1 MYNNLLE
8 HFYSHNSCAF
18 RKRQTKF
25 LMKPFLLCIVFAFL
39 LTKQIS
45 AQAPGYTFASSA
57 GTYTAITGGT
67 QHSSGSGMDDATFS
81 VTLPFSFNFNGTS
94 FTQVYLSENG
104 YLSFGATDPG
114 TSTRSAIS
122 SINTG
127 FAVAAPFS
135 GDLQG
140 VGVLLL
146 N

>member
-1 MYNNLLE
+1 L
-8 HFYSHNSCAF
+8 
-18 RKRQTKF
+18 
-25 LMKPFLLCIVFAFL
+25 KPFLLSIVFAFL

-81 VTLPFSFNFNGTS
+81 VTLPFSFNFNGTN

-104 YLSFGATDPG
+104 YVSFGATDPG

-122 SINTG
+122 S
-127 FAVAAPFS
+127 APILALLW
-135 GDLQG
+135 LQPFQETYREW
-140 VGVLLL
+140 VLLL
-146 N
+146 SYVVK